1 MTLLDSTA
9 VDASDGALGIPEGVL
24 ESEGDSVFVLSADQ
38 LSGQG
43 PVVCAVDASPGARSA
58 VRVAKRL
65 ATSLRADL
73 LLVHAVPGY
82 EDEPEPAGTRRRR
95 RGLDL
100 VKVNVRR
107 ATAENHL
114 VHEAAG
120 DGSKE
125 TRVLAYALQSGA
137 RLLVAGA
144 GLGAIEGWLAAGRG
158 QSATC
163 AVIIACTERS

>member
-9 VDASDGALGIPEGVL
+9 VVA
-24 ESEGDSVFVLSADQ
+24 LSADQ
-38 LSGQG
+38 PSGQG
-43 PVVCAVDASPGARSA
+43 PVVCAVDASPDARSA

-95 RGLDL
+95 RGLEL
-100 VKVNVRR
+100 VKVNARR

-114 VHEAAG
+114 VQEAAG
-120 DGSKE
+120 DASKE
-125 TRVLAYALQSGA
+125 TRLLAYALQSGA
-137 RLLVAGA
+137 RLLVASA
-144 GLGAIEGWLAAGRG
+144 GLGAIESWLAAGRD

-163 AVIIACTERS
+163 PVIIVGTERSRDRSCSAA